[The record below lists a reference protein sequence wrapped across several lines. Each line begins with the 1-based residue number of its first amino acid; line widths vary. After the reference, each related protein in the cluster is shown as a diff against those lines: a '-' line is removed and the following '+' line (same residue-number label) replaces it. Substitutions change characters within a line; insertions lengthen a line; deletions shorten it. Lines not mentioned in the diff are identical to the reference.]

1 MEKRKLIRAATS
13 GLLAAALVTAA
24 CKSPVTRVG
33 EDEGAAADVS
43 LRFIVRGASDTAARL
58 LLDNAA
64 SLTVELA
71 PEGAPAPTAALTV
84 AISPGQTEATVSFAG
99 LAYGNY
105 TVLALAQ
112 DAAGR
117 VVARQESA
125 VAVDGTGGG
134 TGATLYLLPASID
147 EAATV
152 GATTG
157 EQTLADSAAIGAG
170 ETRTWTIPAGARH
183 RGRVAFDLGNSP
195 GTVLAFLQDGAGSL
209 LNADPA
215 ARTGKVRSETEG
227 PVFLTVYNAGDAAA
241 LTLKLNIQVQ
251 LFFDGGDGSS
261 DAPYLVSDA
270 DGLDYA
276 RNRLSAHYRQTADID
291 LSAFADFT
299 PIGKTGN
306 RFLGS
311 YDGGGFTISNLHIT
325 SSTDYRGLF
334 GQTYGATLKNVKL
347 VGVAMNGGFSHAG
360 ALVGGAT
367 SGTTISGCSASGV
380 VASTSASGSNI
391 GGLVGWL
398 SSSEVS
404 ASSAAVD
411 VSSSVGGTS
420 VGGLVGQC
428 NGGTIKTSSSSGNVS
443 GVGDYVGGLAGSLN
457 SSAKVSNCYTRGGTV
472 TGAKA
477 TTAGFA
483 YVSASSIAN
492 CYAANKV
499 VVTAEGATAYGFARH
514 YIAGNTM
521 TGCFWDTEASGTT
534 VGSNM
539 APEPTAKTGA
549 EMRTAAT
556 FTGAGWATS
565 IWTFKEGAY
574 PTLSWQN

>member
-13 GLLAAALVTAA
+13 VLLSAALVTAA
-24 CKSPVTRVG
+24 CKSPVTRAG

-43 LRFIVRGASDTAARL
+43 LRFIVRGASDAAARL

-64 SLTVELA
+64 SLTVELTLG
-71 PEGAPAPTAALTV
+71 GAPAPTAARTV
-84 AISPGQTEATVSFAG
+84 DISPGQTEATVSFSD

-112 DAAGR
+112 DASGR
-117 VVARQESA
+117 VVARQESG
-125 VAVDGTGGG
+125 VAVGG
-134 TGATLYLLPASID
+134 TAAGAGATLYMLPASID
-147 EAATV
+147 EAASV

-157 EQTLADSAAIGAG
+157 EQTLADSAAIAAG
-170 ETRTWTIPAGARH
+170 ETRTWTIPTGARH

-195 GTVLAFLQDGAGSL
+195 GSVLAFLQDGQGTL

-215 ARTGKVRSETEG
+215 ARRGNARSASAG
-227 PVFLTVYNAGDAAA
+227 PVFLTVYNAGGAAA
-241 LTLKLNIQVQ
+241 LTLRLNIQVQ
-251 LFFDGGDGSS
+251 LFFDGGDGTA

-276 RNRLSAHYRQTADID
+276 RNHLSAHFRQTADID

-299 PIGKTGN
+299 PIGKSGN

-311 YDGGGFTISNLHIT
+311 YDGGGFTISNLTIT
-325 SSTDYRGLF
+325 NSAEYRGLF

-347 VGVAMNGGFSHAG
+347 VGVAMTGGFSHAG

-367 SGTTISGCSASGV
+367 SNTTISGCSASGV

-398 SSSEVS
+398 SSSGVS

-428 NGGTIKTSSSSGNVS
+428 NGGTIETSSSSGNVS

-457 SSAKVSNCYTRGGTV
+457 SSATVSNCYARGATV

-483 YVSASSIAN
+483 YVSASSIAD
-492 CYAANKV
+492 CYAANRV
-499 VVTAEGATAYGFARH
+499 VVSLEGATAYGFARH
-514 YIAGNTM
+514 YTAGNTM
-521 TGCFWDTEASGTT
+521 TGCFWDSEASGTT

-539 APEPTAKTGA
+539 DPYPTVKTGA

-556 FTGAGWATS
+556 FTGAGWDANV
-565 IWTFKEGAY
+565 WNLADGAY
-574 PTLSWQN
+574 PTLR